1 MKKDPIQNQLRELL
15 SRLPDAPVASNF
27 TARVL
32 AAIDREEAH
41 AAELRSWTL
50 NWRRL
55 WPRVATVAVFLI
67 VAGVGFQRY
76 ETDSRRMALAK
87 NVARLAAAQPPP
99 SVDVLVNLD
108 AIQRMSRPAR
118 ADGELLAVLQ

>member
-1 MKKDPIQNQLRELL
+1 MKKDPIQNELRELL

-32 AAIDREEAH
+32 AAIDREEAQ
-41 AAELRSWTL
+41 AAQLRRWTL

-55 WPRVATVAVFLI
+55 WPRVALGAAILI
-67 VAGVGFQRY
+67 VAGIGLQRH

-87 NVARLAAAQPPP
+87 NMAMLAVAQPPP

-108 AIQRMSRPAR
+108 AIQRMSRAAR

>member
-1 MKKDPIQNQLRELL
+1 MKKDPIQNELRELL
-15 SRLPDAPVASNF
+15 SRLPDTPVASNF

-32 AAIDREEAH
+32 AAIDHEEAQ
-41 AAELRSWTL
+41 AAQLRSWTL

-55 WPRVATVAVFLI
+55 WPRVAMVAAILI
-67 VAGVGFQRY
+67 VAAVGLQRY
-76 ETDSRRMALAK
+76 ETDSQRIALAK
-87 NVARLAAAQPPP
+87 NVALLAAAQPPP

-108 AIQRMSRPAR
+108 TIQRMSRPAH